1 MTNRR
6 GFAQRRRGLVAVAVL
21 ITLIVLG
28 LLLGVL
34 LRTALIR
41 RVSQAKVERRL
52 QAEALARSALERAGA
67 RLATSPE
74 YPGETWDLSAEDLG
88 RRDGAVVSIKVERVE
103 GKPDRRRVVVQADY
117 PRPAE
122 RRARSSKTVFIDLKR
137 AKSPESGAKP

>member
-1 MTNRR
+1 MTSRH
-6 GFAQRRRGLVAVAVL
+6 GFAQRRRGLIAVAVL

-28 LLLGVL
+28 LILGVL

-52 QAEALARSALERAGA
+52 QAEALARSAVERAWV
-67 RLATSPE
+67 RLAASPE
-74 YPGETWDLSAEDLG
+74 YPGETWELSAEDLG
-88 RRDGAVVSIKVERVE
+88 KRDSAVVSIKIERVE
-103 GKPDRRRVVVQADY
+103 GKPDRRRIVVQADY

-122 RRARSSKTVFIDLKR
+122 RRARSSKTVLIDLKR